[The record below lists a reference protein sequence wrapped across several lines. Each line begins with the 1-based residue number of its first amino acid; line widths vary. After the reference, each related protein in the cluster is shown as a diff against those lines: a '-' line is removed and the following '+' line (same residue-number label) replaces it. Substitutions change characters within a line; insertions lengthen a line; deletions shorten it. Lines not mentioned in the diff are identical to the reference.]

1 MHCAEHRWSECVL
14 HFTQTIHQHIFQA
27 TVSNKSTKSH
37 VMSIKLHYKIISERT
52 VIQETL
58 QLTEAKCPIVQRWV
72 EYKQGHGCRN
82 DPLSGFNYLQNV
94 ALEEQRTRN
103 LAFAWIYFQM
113 SSNQEECSGGLFAS
127 VHCCFSLC
135 LAFEGMIFYF
145 AKNNT
150 PASDINNACCLQ
162 VAPVLEG
169 GSQLRWNS
177 SFYWASHCTF
187 IEERYWISR
196 PKASLG
202 SLARMLKWA
211 KCTSNSLIARLICG
225 DLGFHRRNPALNLLW
240 FN

>member
-1 MHCAEHRWSECVL
+1 M
-14 HFTQTIHQHIFQA
+14 
-27 TVSNKSTKSH
+27 
-37 VMSIKLHYKIISERT
+37 
-52 VIQETL
+52 IQETL
-58 QLTEAKCPIVQRWV
+58 QLTEAKCPIVQSWV
-72 EYKQGHGCRN
+72 EYKQGGGCRN
-82 DPLSGFNYLQNV
+82 DPLSGFNYLLNV

-103 LAFAWIYFQM
+103 LALAWMYFQM
-113 SSNQEECSGGLFAS
+113 SANQDECSGGQFAS
-127 VHCCFSLC
+127 VHRCFSTMFGLWRYDI
-135 LAFEGMIFYF
+135 LFG
-145 AKNNT
+145 KNNT

-225 DLGFHRRNPALNLLW
+225 DLGFHRRNSALNLLW